1 MGTTDRMRRDI
12 SSALAVESG
21 ASRSGPQR
29 IDVTVHCEDPLTR
42 AGIASHLRTE
52 PLIALRDTSAQ
63 SSGGVAIVL
72 ADRLDDFTAARL
84 RRLAQ
89 TQQVV
94 FVVGQLPER
103 ELLRALDLRVTAIV
117 LRHQATPERLVNAVR
132 SAVRGDRDLPGDLVG
147 QLVDVVHRLLVQA
160 DGHVA
165 PTASHGPTDRELDVL
180 RLLAEGWETRV
191 IATRLAYSERT
202 VKNVLQGF
210 TARFQLR
217 NRAHAVAFAFREGY
231 L

>member
-52 PLIALRDTSAQ
+52 PLIALRNTSAQ

-160 DGHVA
+160 DGNVA

-191 IATRLAYSERT
+191 I
-202 VKNVLQGF
+202 
-210 TARFQLR
+210 
-217 NRAHAVAFAFREGY
+217 
-231 L
+231 